1 VGECPFAREQVG
13 AGWNRRERTA
23 ISSVKDDAYLGKP
36 VQVGSSDFRVAIA
49 AKVVTAQSVRDDDDD
64 VEWTMVLPHENIAS
78 SFATDPNRIK
88 V

>member
-1 VGECPFAREQVG
+1 
-13 AGWNRRERTA
+13 
-23 ISSVKDDAYLGKP
+23 
-36 VQVGSSDFRVAIA
+36 
-49 AKVVTAQSVRDDDDD
+49 VVTAQSVRNDDDD